1 MVLLRK
7 PGQNQ
12 NVGGGAGLH
21 HVDNVLL
28 IFFQP
33 TYKKYVGVKAILRT
47 NWLRIECPGTVPR
60 MQLDT
65 LPIANV
71 RPPLQNITNS

>member
-33 TYKKYVGVKAILRT
+33 TCKKIC
-47 NWLRIECPGTVPR
+47 WC
-60 MQLDT
+60 
-65 LPIANV
+65 
-71 RPPLQNITNS
+71 